1 MQQTTLDL
9 GIDQD
14 VEPFTMACN
23 ERPQAR
29 MESFGVSALSDTEL
43 VAMILQS
50 GGTKAEAA
58 IDTARRLV
66 AEAGSIAGLSTWTA
80 ADYRRH
86 QGIGPGKGR
95 QLAAVAEI
103 ARRMIRGAGER
114 PLLDRPES
122 IAAYL
127 QPMVTGLEVEKFWV
141 LCLNRRNRLLKKV
154 EITSGTATA
163 TLAHPREVFRAAIR
177 ESATAIACVHNHP
190 SGDPSPSSA
199 DTQVTRVL
207 REAAKSVEINLLD
220 HIILGRIEADPCGK
234 GYFSFRAAGII

>member
-1 MQQTTLDL
+1 MQQTILDL
-9 GIDQD
+9 GIDHD

-29 MESFGVSALSDTEL
+29 MENFGVSALSDTEL
-43 VAMILQS
+43 VAMILQG
-50 GGTKAEAA
+50 GGTTAEAA

-66 AEAGSIAGLSTWTA
+66 AEAGSIAGLATWTA

-122 IAAYL
+122 VAAYL
-127 QPMVTGLEVEKFWV
+127 RPMVTGLQVEKFWV
-141 LCLNRRNRLLKKV
+141 LCLNRRNRLLKQV
-154 EITSGTATA
+154 ELTSGTATA
-163 TLAHPREVFRAAIR
+163 TLAHPREVFRTAIR
-177 ESATAIACVHNHP
+177 ESAVAISCVHN
-190 SGDPSPSSA
+190 
-199 DTQVTRVL
+199 L
-207 REAAKSVEINLLD
+207 CAAPHRLCYV
-220 HIILGRIEADPCGK
+220 AC
-234 GYFSFRAAGII
+234 RAM